1 MFEIL
6 QRETNQIFIDTFI
19 IVQDMK
25 KLMFASFLF
34 LLCQGLTIQ
43 VQAQDPVED
52 KIELSRQGGTTRATP
67 TTSNR
72 MMGGTSAYSA
82 PATVDAYV
90 MDDVVSVAVQN
101 FRGGAWVEVVG
112 EGGSR
117 QSFFQVFDM
126 GFEVLNLSG
135 LANGN
140 YTIRVIQDDATVF
153 SGKFRKGN

>member
-1 MFEIL
+1 
-6 QRETNQIFIDTFI
+6 
-19 IVQDMK
+19 MK

-34 LLCQGLTIQ
+34 LLFQGMTF
-43 VQAQDPVED
+43 QAVAQNQLQD
-52 KIELSRQGGTTRATP
+52 KIELSREGGTTRATP
-67 TTSNR
+67 TNSNIL
-72 MMGGTSAYSA
+72 MTGSSALSA

-90 MDDVVSVAVQN
+90 IDNVVSVAVQN

-140 YTIRVIQDDATVF
+140 YTIRVIQDDATVY
-153 SGKFRKGN
+153 SGKFKKGQ